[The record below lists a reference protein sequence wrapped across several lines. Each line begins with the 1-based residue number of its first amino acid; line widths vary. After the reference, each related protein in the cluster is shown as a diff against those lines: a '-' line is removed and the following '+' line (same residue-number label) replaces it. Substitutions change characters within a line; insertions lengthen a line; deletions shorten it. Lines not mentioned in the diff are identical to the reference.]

1 MESNVT
7 HEPVLLDEVLS
18 ALNIKK
24 GKKYIDATLGAGG
37 HTEAILNRGGKVLG
51 IEADS
56 QMLKFSEERLVNN
69 CPTLVR
75 GKFENIVAISKSQ
88 NFAPVDGVLMDL
100 GISNFHY
107 ESLKRGF
114 SFKKGNEPLDLR
126 LAPNDTDVTAAMLLN
141 ALSEKQ
147 LESLFERIIGIHKS
161 RGIIKKVLRARKEK
175 PFAIVSDLQNLARQE
190 SAEIFLAL
198 RIAVNSEF
206 EALESGLR
214 GAVEVLKRDGVL
226 VVISFHS
233 LEDKLVVKLFREFE
247 QTEVGTISTQT
258 PIVPTEEEV
267 SRNPKSR
274 SALMR
279 IFKKI

>member
-7 HEPVLLDEVLS
+7 HEPVLLGEVIS
-18 ALNIKK
+18 ALNIKR

-37 HTEAILNRGGKVLG
+37 HTEAILNHGGKVLG

-56 QMLKFSEERLVNN
+56 QMLKFSEKRLANN

-114 SFKKGNEPLDLR
+114 SFKKGSEPLDLR
-126 LAPNDTDVTAAMLLN
+126 LAPADTDVTAAMLLN

-161 RGIIKKVLRARKEK
+161 RVIIKKILKVRKDK
-175 PFAIVSDLQNLARQE
+175 PFAIVSDLQNLSRQE

-198 RIAVNSEF
+198 RIAVNSEL
-206 EALESGLR
+206 EALESGVR

-226 VVISFHS
+226 IVISFHS
-233 LEDKLVVKLFREFE
+233 LEDKLVMKMLREFE
-247 QTEVGTISTQT
+247 QSEVGTISTQT
-258 PIVPTEEEV
+258 PIVPTEEEIL
-267 SRNPKSR
+267 RNPKSR